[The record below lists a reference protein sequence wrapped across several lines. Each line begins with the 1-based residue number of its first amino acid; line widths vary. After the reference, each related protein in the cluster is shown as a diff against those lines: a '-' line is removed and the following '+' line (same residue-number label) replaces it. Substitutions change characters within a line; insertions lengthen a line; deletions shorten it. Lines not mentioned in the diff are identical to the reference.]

1 MEGAL
6 REAVDLAA
14 VAREAEAAE
23 KEVVEHREERAA
35 GDTVGNAAMVGPVVV
50 ERADQQEG
58 ERQATAG
65 TGGI

>member
-1 MEGAL
+1 M
-6 REAVDLAA
+6 AV
-14 VAREAEAAE
+14 VRVAEAAE
-23 KEVVEHREERAA
+23 KEVVEHTAELAA